1 MVKEIEITV
10 PFYDVDSMRVVYHGN
25 YVKYLEEARCAFL
38 LEKGMTYGDMDRLGY
53 IFPVVEMKL
62 KYMKPC
68 VFGQTI
74 VVSCRLEDCENC
86 LVFSYLI
93 RDKKTGA
100 KMCKAETKQMCV
112 DMKTQESLFVLP
124 DVVLEKLRG

>member
-1 MVKEIEITV
+1 MVKEIEITI

-38 LEKGMTYGDMDRLGY
+38 SDRGMTYNDMDRLGY
-53 IFPVVEMKL
+53 IFPVVEMQL
-62 KYMKPC
+62 KYIRPC

-74 VVSCRLEDCENC
+74 VVSCSLDDCENC
-86 LVFSYLI
+86 LIFNYVI
-93 RDKKTGA
+93 KDKKTGA
-100 KMCKAETKQMCV
+100 KICKAKTKQMCV
-112 DMKTQESLFVLP
+112 DMKTMESLYILP